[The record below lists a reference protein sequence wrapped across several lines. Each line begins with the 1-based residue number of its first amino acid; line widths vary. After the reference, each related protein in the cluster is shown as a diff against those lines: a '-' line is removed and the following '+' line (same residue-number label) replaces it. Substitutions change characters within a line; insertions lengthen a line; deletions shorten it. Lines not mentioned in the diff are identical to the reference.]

1 MKRVLAAATVLL
13 LLAVTP
19 TALEHEDEES
29 GAEMI
34 QATTK

>member
-1 MKRVLAAATVLL
+1 MKLALAAVTVLL
-13 LLAVTP
+13 MLAVAP